1 MTYPRVALSTLE
13 ALYRLGVEVCD
24 EIEKFQPDVV
34 IGLAHSGWMPVV
46 VAQALWAET
55 RATPFPPSTRT
66 NIGQEKHEIY
76 HARYGTDPPAF
87 CCGECCDGPGR
98 KSHYLAWAAEQ
109 SAWLKT
115 LRKQIRSVFP
125 STPKR
130 ILVVDDIF
138 GGYRSGYAT
147 LALLEELYPNV
158 NTYVYAGHN
167 DLTDNFVTGW
177 LEQFVPD
184 LGKEIL
190 TAQEN
195 ITYHTRYSSPWQ
207 EKLKSLITGTEDITP
222 DRLDW
227 KFISRESAA
236 VTALADHVSADIAL
250 SAPGWAKTL
259 ACTYALQRL
268 RGEIQDDAII
278 DPGEDMDH
286 LFPITHLELLP
297 EERLAAKAWRQ
308 GGVTNADISQIYGDS
323 PEKMKTGLHDV
334 SVKYRW
340 QTHGVGQNAVY
351 FPVESIGSWI
361 NAYLPPIRTKPDM
374 PVQGFAEFLPGEVWA
389 GVYPVSNSGMDA
401 ELFKHL
407 LSMGIN
413 SFIDLTN
420 PKDFHRKLSYRKTLL
435 QASHEIDRKVEFEFF
450 PLPYHT
456 TPERQQV
463 QRILKHITKSIRN
476 SQRVYIHAGD
486 NLEGR
491 TPLILACLLIQRGY
505 SSEKALEKVNAFW
518 LKTLHF
524 LIRTPLS
531 DTQQK
536 FILDW

>member
-1 MTYPRVALSTLE
+1 V
-13 ALYRLGVEVCD
+13 
-24 EIEKFQPDVV
+24 EIEKIQPDVV
-34 IGLAHSGWMPVV
+34 VGLAHSGWMPVI

-55 RATPFPPSTRT
+55 RTIPFPPSTRT

-76 HARYGTDPPAF
+76 HERYGTDSPAF
-87 CCGECCDGPGR
+87 CCGECCDEPGR

-115 LRKQIRSVFP
+115 LRKQIKSVFTA
-125 STPKR
+125 TPKR
-130 ILVVDDIF
+130 ILVVDDVF

-147 LALLEELYPNV
+147 LALLEELYPNLD
-158 NTYVYAGHN
+158 TYVYAGHN

-177 LEQFVPD
+177 LEQFVPE
-184 LGKEIL
+184 LAKEIL

-195 ITYHTRYSSPWQ
+195 LTYHTRYSSSWQ
-207 EKLKSLITGTEDITP
+207 EKLKPLITGTEDITP

-236 VTALADHVSADIAL
+236 ISGLADHVSADVAL
-250 SAPGWAKTL
+250 SAPEWAKTL
-259 ACTYALQRL
+259 ACNYALQRL
-268 RGEIQDDAII
+268 KGEIKNDAVI

-286 LFPITHLELLP
+286 LFPITHLKILP
-297 EERLAAKAWRQ
+297 EERLATRAWRQ

-323 PEKMKTGLHDV
+323 PEKMRRGLHDV
-334 SVKYRW
+334 SVKYAW
-340 QTHGVGQNAVY
+340 HVHGERQDAIY
-351 FPVESIGSWI
+351 FPMDSFESWI
-361 NAYLPPIRTKPDM
+361 NAYLPPIRKKPDI
-374 PVQGFAEFLPGEVWA
+374 PVQGFSEFLSGEVWA
-389 GVYPVSNSGMDA
+389 GAYPISDSGMDA

-407 LSMGIN
+407 LSLGIN

-420 PKDFHRKLSYRKTLL
+420 PKEFHRKLSYRKTLL
-435 QASHEIDRKVEFEFF
+435 QTSQEMRRKVEFEFF
-450 PLPYHT
+450 PLPYRAA
-456 TPERQQV
+456 PERQQV
-463 QRILKHITKSIRN
+463 QRILKHIAKSIRKG
-476 SQRVYIHAGD
+476 QCVYIHAGD

-518 LKTLHF
+518 SKTLHF

-531 DTQQK
+531 DAQQK